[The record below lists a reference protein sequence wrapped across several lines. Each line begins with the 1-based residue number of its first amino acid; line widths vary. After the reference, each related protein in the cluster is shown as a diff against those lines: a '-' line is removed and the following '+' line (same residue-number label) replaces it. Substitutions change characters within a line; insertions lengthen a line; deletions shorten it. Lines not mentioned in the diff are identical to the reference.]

1 MYLKNRQTYNTFV
14 YECDKDKPL
23 KSVLLD
29 DMKFS
34 IRAVSNIKKGKY
46 SITVNDDKIPKNH
59 MIREKDIIKVKMYDD
74 KSDYVSQ
81 EKDLSILFED
91 DDIIIFDKPAGIVS
105 HPTKSHLE
113 NTMLNYA
120 QCFFEKKNIES
131 KVRFISRLDM
141 DTSGIITIAKNAF
154 AHYALSQ
161 GFLSDKI
168 QKRYTAIVSG
178 DISRLSRSG
187 TIAEKIEKSEDGIKR
202 VVSDEGQDAITH
214 YKIVKKGEKYSV
226 LELLLETGRTHQIRV
241 HLSHMGLPIVGD
253 ELYGGDMSAIRRQA
267 LHCHSLEI
275 ISPRSMEKISVTSPY
290 PKDMQDII
298 DRI

>member
-1 MYLKNRQTYNTFV
+1 MYLKNKQTYNSFV
-14 YECDKDKPL
+14 YECEKEKPL
-23 KSVLLD
+23 KNVLLD

-46 SITVNDDKIPKNH
+46 VISINDGKIPKNH
-59 MIREKDIIKVKMYDD
+59 IIREKDVIKVVMNDE
-74 KSDYVSQ
+74 KSDYISQ
-81 EKDLSILFED
+81 EKDLDLLFED
-91 DDIIIFDKPAGIVS
+91 EDIIIFDKPAGIVS
-105 HPTKSHLE
+105 HPTKSHIE

-120 QCFFEKKNIES
+120 QWIFEKKNIES

-154 AHYALSQ
+154 SHYALSQ

-178 DISRLSRSG
+178 DTSILSDSG

-202 VVSDEGQDAITH
+202 IISDNGQDAITH
-214 YKIVKKGEKYSV
+214 YKIVKRGEKYSV

-241 HLSHMGLPIVGD
+241 HLSHLGLPIIGD
-253 ELYGGDMSAIRRQA
+253 ELYGGDTSVMSRQA

-275 ISPRSMEKISVTSPY
+275 ISPRSMEKISITSPY
-290 PKDMQDII
+290 PKDMQDIMDGI
-298 DRI
+298 

>member
-1 MYLKNRQTYNTFV
+1 
-14 YECDKDKPL
+14 
-23 KSVLLD
+23 
-29 DMKFS
+29 MKFQT
-34 IRAVSNIKKGKY
+34 RAVSNIKKGKY

-59 MIREKDIIKVKMYDD
+59 MIREKDIIKVIMYDD

-141 DTSGIITIAKNAF
+141 DTSGIITIAKNSF

-187 TIAEKIEKSEDGIKR
+187 TISEKIEKSEDGIKR

-241 HLSHMGLPIVGD
+241 HLSYIGIPIIGD
-253 ELYGGDMSAIRRQA
+253 ELYGGDMSVMSRQA
-267 LHCHSLEI
+267 LHCHSREI

-298 DRI
+298 DKI

>member
-1 MYLKNRQTYNTFV
+1 MYLKNKQTYNCFV
-14 YECDKDKPL
+14 YECEREKPL
-23 KSVLLD
+23 KNVLLD

-46 SITVNDDKIPKNH
+46 VISINDGKIPKNH
-59 MIREKDIIKVKMYDD
+59 IIKEKDVIKVVMHDE
-74 KSDYVSQ
+74 KSDYISQ
-81 EKDLSILFED
+81 EKNLDILFED
-91 DDIIIFDKPAGIVS
+91 EDIIIFDKPAGIVS

-120 QCFFEKKNIES
+120 QWIFEKKNIES

-154 AHYALSQ
+154 SHYALSQ

-168 QKRYTAIVSG
+168 QKRYTAVVSG
-178 DISRLSRSG
+178 DTSILSDSG

-202 VVSDEGQDAITH
+202 IISDNGQDAITH
-214 YKIVKKGEKYSV
+214 YKIVKRDEKYSV

-241 HLSHMGLPIVGD
+241 HLSHLGLPIIGD
-253 ELYGGDMSAIRRQA
+253 ELYGGDMSVMSRQV

-298 DRI
+298 NVI

>member
-1 MYLKNRQTYNTFV
+1 MYLKNKQTYNCFV
-14 YECDKDKPL
+14 FECEREKPL
-23 KSVLLD
+23 KNVLLD

-46 SITVNDDKIPKNH
+46 VISINDGKIPKNH
-59 MIREKDIIKVKMYDD
+59 IIKEKDVIKVVMHDE
-74 KSDYVSQ
+74 KSDYISR
-81 EKDLSILFED
+81 EKNLDILFED
-91 DDIIIFDKPAGIVS
+91 EDIIIFDKPAGIVS

-120 QCFFEKKNIES
+120 QWIFEKKNIES

-154 AHYALSQ
+154 SHYALSQ

-168 QKRYTAIVSG
+168 QKRYTAVVSG
-178 DISRLSRSG
+178 DTSILSDSG
-187 TIAEKIEKSEDGIKR
+187 TIAEKIERSEDGIKR
-202 VVSDEGQDAITH
+202 IITDEGQEAITH
-214 YKIVKKGEKYSV
+214 YKIVKRGEKYSV

-241 HLSHMGLPIVGD
+241 HLSHLGLPIIGD
-253 ELYGGDMSAIRRQA
+253 ELYGGDMSVMSRQA
-267 LHCHSLEI
+267 LHCHNLEI

-298 DRI
+298 NVI

>member
-1 MYLKNRQTYNTFV
+1 MYLKNKQTYNCFV
-14 YECDKDKPL
+14 YECEREKPL
-23 KSVLLD
+23 KNVLLD

-46 SITVNDDKIPKNH
+46 VISINDGKIPKNH
-59 MIREKDIIKVKMYDD
+59 IISEKDVIKVLMHDE
-74 KSDYVSQ
+74 KSDYISQ
-81 EKDLSILFED
+81 EKDLDILFED
-91 DDIIIFDKPAGIVS
+91 EDIIIFDKPAGIVS

-120 QCFFEKKNIES
+120 QWIFEKKNIES

-154 AHYALSQ
+154 SHYALSQ

-178 DISRLSRSG
+178 DTSILSDSG

-202 VVSDEGQDAITH
+202 IISDNGQDAITH
-214 YKIVKKGEKYSV
+214 YKIVKRGEKYSV

-241 HLSHMGLPIVGD
+241 HLSHLGLPIIGD
-253 ELYGGDMSAIRRQA
+253 ELYGGDMSVMSRQA

-298 DRI
+298 NGI

>member
-1 MYLKNRQTYNTFV
+1 MYLKNKQTYNCFV
-14 YECDKDKPL
+14 YECEREKPL
-23 KSVLLD
+23 KNVLLD

-46 SITVNDDKIPKNH
+46 VISINDGKIPKNH
-59 MIREKDIIKVKMYDD
+59 IIKEKDVIKVLMHDE
-74 KSDYVSQ
+74 KSDYISQ
-81 EKDLSILFED
+81 EKDLDILFED
-91 DDIIIFDKPAGIVS
+91 EDIIIFDKPAGIVS

-120 QCFFEKKNIES
+120 QWIFEKKNIES

-154 AHYALSQ
+154 SHYALSQ

-178 DISRLSRSG
+178 DTSILSDSG

-202 VVSDEGQDAITH
+202 IISDNGQDAITH
-214 YKIVKKGEKYSV
+214 YKIVKRG
-226 LELLLETGRTHQIRV
+226 ETGRTHQIRV
-241 HLSHMGLPIVGD
+241 HLSHLGLPIIGD
-253 ELYGGDMSAIRRQA
+253 ELYGGDMSVMSRQA

-298 DRI
+298 NGI